1 METPSMKSRTPIAVT
16 ALLALALTGCADD
29 AKDATAGASGST
41 SSSAAAPA
49 TTGTTTSSSPAATQ
63 NAGDALLVF
72 TRTGGL
78 AGTNDRLVVRP
89 DGAWT
94 LTSKSGSKEGKLT
107 ATELAALKTTMEQ
120 VGFSKLPK
128 VNDNSNMADGYTY
141 TINYGGTEVMA
152 EDGAVP
158 TALQPVITTLNGL
171 LSR

>member
-1 METPSMKSRTPIAVT
+1 MKSRIPIAVT
-16 ALLALALTGCADD
+16 ALLSLALAGCADD
-29 AKDATAGASGST
+29 AKDATAGASGSP
-41 SSSAAAPA
+41 SSSATAPA
-49 TTGTTTSSSPAATQ
+49 ASTSTSTGASASPGGGQ
-63 NAGDALLVF
+63 NVGDTLLTF

-94 LTSKSGSKEGKLT
+94 LTTKSGSKEGKLT
-107 ATELAALKTTMEQ
+107 ATELAALKSTLAQ

-128 VNDNSNMADGYTY
+128 VNDNGNVADGYKY
-141 TINYGGTEVMA
+141 TISYGGDEVVA

>member
-1 METPSMKSRTPIAVT
+1 MKSKTPIAVT
-16 ALLALALTGCADD
+16 ALLALALAGCADGTSD
-29 AKDATAGASGST
+29 STAGASGAPSST
-41 SSSAAAPA
+41 ATARAPASPSAGTSSAA
-49 TTGTTTSSSPAATQ
+49 SQ
-63 NAGDALLVF
+63 NVGDTLLVF

-89 DGAWT
+89 DGSWT
-94 LTSKSGSKEGKLT
+94 LTTKSGTKEGKLT
-107 ATELAALKTTMEQ
+107 AAELAALKSTLEQ

-128 VNDNSNMADGYTY
+128 VNNNGNVADGYKY
-141 TINYGGTEVMA
+141 TISYGGDEVVA

>member
-1 METPSMKSRTPIAVT
+1 MKSRTPIAVT
-16 ALLALALTGCADD
+16 ALLALALAGCADD
-29 AKDATAGASGST
+29 PADTTAGASGTPSSSVTAPIPTIPSPST
-41 SSSAAAPA
+41 S
-49 TTGTTTSSSPAATQ
+49 TSGGAGQ
-63 NAGDALLVF
+63 NAGDTLLVF

-94 LTSKSGSKEGKLT
+94 LTSKSGTKEGKLT
-107 ATELAALKTTMEQ
+107 AAELAALKSTLDQ

-128 VNDNSNMADGYTY
+128 VNTNGNVADGYKY
-141 TINYGGTEVMA
+141 SVSYGGDEVVA